1 MDDEDDKKNKFV
13 NNLIEKIKDLQ
24 QKSGKDGHR
33 VVLLKKAL
41 LSKDG
46 IITDFSED
54 MAEEYMIEL
63 PHYSASDV

>member
-1 MDDEDDKKNKFV
+1 MDDEDDNKNEFV
-13 NNLIEKIKDLQ
+13 KNLIEKIKDLQ

-46 IITDFSED
+46 IIADFSED
-54 MAEEYMIEL
+54 MAEEYIIEL
-63 PHYSASDV
+63 PYYCDGDV

>member
-1 MDDEDDKKNKFV
+1 MDDEDKKKKFV
-13 NNLIEKIKDLQ
+13 DSLIEKIKDLQ
-24 QKSGKDGHR
+24 QKNGKDGHR

-54 MAEEYMIEL
+54 MAEEYMIEQ
-63 PHYSASDV
+63 PYYDACDV

>member
-1 MDDEDDKKNKFV
+1 MDDEDKKNKFV
-13 NNLIEKIKDLQ
+13 KDLIEKIKDLQ

-33 VVLLKKAL
+33 VVLLKKSL

-63 PHYSASDV
+63 PYYCDGDV